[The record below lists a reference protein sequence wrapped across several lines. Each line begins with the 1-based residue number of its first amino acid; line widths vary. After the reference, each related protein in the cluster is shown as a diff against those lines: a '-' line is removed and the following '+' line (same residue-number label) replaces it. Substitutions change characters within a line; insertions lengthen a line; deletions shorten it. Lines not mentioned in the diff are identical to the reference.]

1 MKKIII
7 VILILVIIFCCLY
20 QTINFK
26 NTFEYYND
34 IKNPKKIYII
44 SNYKNIKEKTF
55 NTINN
60 DDLVVL
66 MNHAHHDNYKFDKND
81 KLLFIRSSD
90 NNYHGY
96 KKTFNNRYI
105 TTHFIYND
113 LNNISESESENI
125 KRLYLDFKDN
135 KEMIYIR
142 DVLIKNN
149 YPKDKSP
156 TTGFITYLF
165 LKNKYPN
172 SEIILVG
179 FVGNNVKGYNGWYK
193 HDYDFEQ
200 EYYKKNNQIIIS

>member
-44 SNYKNIKEKTF
+44 SNYKNIEEKILD
-55 NTINN
+55 TINN
-60 DDLVVL
+60 NDLVVL
-66 MNHAHHDNYKFDKND
+66 MNHAYHDNYKFEKND

-105 TTHFIYND
+105 TTYFIYND
-113 LNNISESESENI
+113 LNNISESENI

-149 YPKDKSP
+149 YTKDKSP

-165 LKNKYPN
+165 LKKKYPN

-179 FVGNNVKGYNGWYK
+179 FVGNNVKDYNGWYK

-200 EYYKKNNQIIIS
+200 KYYKNNNIKIIS